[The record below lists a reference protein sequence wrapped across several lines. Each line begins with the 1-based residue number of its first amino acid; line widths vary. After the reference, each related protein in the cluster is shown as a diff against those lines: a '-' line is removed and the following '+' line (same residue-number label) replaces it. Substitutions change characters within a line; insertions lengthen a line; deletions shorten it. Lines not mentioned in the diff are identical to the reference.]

1 MPTLEQTIKEEL
13 PEVWQQPRSIVDEP
27 APTQETELADQPTSR
42 SQPEPSTDAPY
53 QQPLFARSW
62 LRAALSELDRLTSL
76 ESDWDG
82 YGAPVIQPSLI
93 IHTLNFLEATALESA
108 PAPAIV
114 ATSRGSIQL
123 EWHRRGHE
131 IDVEIAPDGSFEAS
145 VESPNEEPRELT
157 GDVRSGIDPA
167 LARAIARTAP
177 GWRFGP

>member
-1 MPTLEQTIKEEL
+1 MPTLEQTTNDER
-13 PEVWQQPRSIVDEP
+13 PEAWQHPHSIVDEP
-27 APTQETELADQPTSR
+27 PPPQETELADQAASR
-42 SQPEPSTDAPY
+42 SQLQNSTGISHE
-53 QQPLFARSW
+53 QPLFAGSW
-62 LRAALSELDRLTSL
+62 LRTVLSEFERLTSL
-76 ESDWDG
+76 EADWDG

-93 IHTLNFLEATALESA
+93 IHTLNFLEATALESG

-114 ATSRGSIQL
+114 ATGRGSIQL

-177 GWRFGP
+177 GWRFAL